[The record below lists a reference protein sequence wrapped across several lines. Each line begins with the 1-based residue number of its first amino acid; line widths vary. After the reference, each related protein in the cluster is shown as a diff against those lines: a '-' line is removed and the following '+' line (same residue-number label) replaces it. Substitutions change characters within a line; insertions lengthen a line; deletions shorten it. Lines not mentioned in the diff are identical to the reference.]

1 MFGVSSDE
9 FLTYAVDN
17 RTEWESKG
25 QQIVAD
31 YQSRLAQDLD
41 AESESTESSVEL
53 PLNDMEDFDDHEEI
67 IVDDD

>member
-25 QQIVAD
+25 KQIVAD
-31 YQSRLAQDLD
+31 YQARLVQDLD

-53 PLNDMEDFDDHEEI
+53 PLNDMEDFDDQEEI